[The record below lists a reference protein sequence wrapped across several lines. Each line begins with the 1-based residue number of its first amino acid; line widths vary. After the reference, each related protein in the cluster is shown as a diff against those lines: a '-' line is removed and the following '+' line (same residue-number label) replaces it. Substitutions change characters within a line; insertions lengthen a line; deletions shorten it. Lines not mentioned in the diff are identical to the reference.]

1 MNSKIFYL
9 SHKDKALKY
18 IQLLLFLIILGCE
31 NDQSFHSRDWNGTE
45 SDFTESFKVM
55 ESGALDS
62 GMPFLLV
69 DRESGSPYTG
79 DVERTGINHSTS
91 QNYLNGLLSGKSVKM
106 SPDGS
111 WVEAHYL
118 NGQLHGPM
126 TFHDAEGKVRSKMSY
141 ETGKL
146 VLGDSK

>member
-9 SHKDKALKY
+9 ILRAKAVKY
-18 IQLLLFLIILGCE
+18 SQILFLLIILGCE
-31 NDQSFHSRDWNGTE
+31 NDQSIDSSDWNGTE
-45 SDFTESFKVM
+45 SDFTESFKVI
-55 ESGALDS
+55 ESAGSDLEI
-62 GMPFLLV
+62 PFLLV

-79 DVERTGINHSTS
+79 DVERSGINHSTS
-91 QNYLNGLLSGKSVKM
+91 QNYLNGLLTGKSVKS

-126 TFHDAEGKVRSKMSY
+126 TFYDAKGKVRSRMSY
-141 ETGKL
+141 KKGKL